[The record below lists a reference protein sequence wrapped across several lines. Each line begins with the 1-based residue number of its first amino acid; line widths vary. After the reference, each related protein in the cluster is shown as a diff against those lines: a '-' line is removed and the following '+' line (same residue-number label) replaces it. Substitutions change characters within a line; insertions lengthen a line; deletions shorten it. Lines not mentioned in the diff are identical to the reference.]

1 MCTDRSSSTR
11 LIELILLVGLCCGL
25 MSTTGGAQE
34 KECCDP
40 RKQYYLST
48 DNVMG
53 GEVGRVCRPGFHM
66 ASLWEIFDTSNL
78 RYSQD
83 LGLRILDQG
92 AGPPAGIW
100 GWVRTGWTT
109 TAGSTEGSDKP
120 GQAHCFLWSNSTD
133 DYDGTRVRLSN
144 EWGKA
149 YRSSK
154 IAPWEA
160 DAERCNSR
168 QHVWCVED

>member
-1 MCTDRSSSTR
+1 MSTDRHPSIGFIEVT
-11 LIELILLVGLCCGL
+11 LIVGLSVA
-25 MSTTGGAQE
+25 MTSVESWAQE

-48 DNVMG
+48 ENVMG

-78 RYSQD
+78 RYSQE
-83 LGLRILDQG
+83 LGLEILDQG
-92 AGPPAGIW
+92 SGPPAGIW

-109 TAGSTEGSDKP
+109 TAGSTEGSSKP
-120 GQAHCFLWSNSTD
+120 GQAHCFLWGNSTD
-133 DYDGTRVRLSN
+133 DYSGTRVRLPN

-149 YRSSK
+149 IRASK
-154 IAPWEA
+154 VAPWEA
-160 DAERCNSR
+160 DAKRCNSR